1 MLARKYSR
9 WSIPALLLVLLTASA
24 GYGQST
30 SGSITG
36 TVKDTAG
43 APIVDAAVVITE
55 PSTKRSRQIKTN
67 NAGIFVA
74 PQLPPGKYNI
84 AVEKSGFKR
93 FEKTEIILNAID
105 LVNAGD
111 FVLDVG
117 EVSDTVTVTA
127 DSGRI
132 EVQSESG
139 ERSGVVT
146 GTQIKELALNGR
158 NYQDF
163 LKTLPGVITGTVT
176 GSQISSS
183 TGRLGDYAV
192 NGTRTNQKELTVDGS
207 SNIDTGNNVDTHAS
221 LNPDAIAEMKV
232 LTSNFQ
238 AEYGRA
244 GGAFIAVVSKSGTS
258 EFHGGARYFHRH
270 EGLNANNY
278 FRNAQGRDAQGNE
291 IQPRN
296 LYRYNNVGYDI
307 GGPIYLP
314 EKIFGPI
321 GGFNKNKDKLFFY
334 WNQEWYEQ
342 LAPVGARNIRVPT
355 AAERNGDFSQTVDR
369 NGNRIFISDP
379 MKIDPVTGTRL
390 PCTVD
395 QTLADPQGC
404 FVHNGQLHVIPPSR
418 FYNSGQAIL
427 NLYPLLN
434 VAGRN
439 DFNYTSSISTQ
450 YPRREDILRVDWNI
464 SERTRLTGRYTNNKE
479 QRSLAYGDFASD
491 LNFPL
496 APTSFPRPGRN
507 GVLTLT
513 HTFSPTLTNEFI
525 FGPSSN
531 FIDLRPADDRALAN
545 TNNIN
550 VPKLFPNIGAGYV
563 PNFRYGGV
571 ANQTFPFTNYNGLP
585 FINQNH
591 TFNFIDNVSKIV
603 GSHSFKA
610 GFYAQRSRKDQTVFA
625 RTDSDISFTT
635 DTNNPLNT
643 GYTYAN
649 ALLGHYNSYTQA
661 SSFPKGLYRY
671 WNVDGYIQDNWKAT
685 PRLTLDYGLRL
696 SWYEPQYD
704 VLRQTGAFNPSQYD
718 PAKAPRLYVPVCI
731 NGATMCPDGLN
742 RAAVDPALLVNGKL
756 LPGTPTKPA
765 NHIGAF
771 VQGTGNIANG
781 IGQAKNGYPRG
792 GYDDRGI
799 QWGPRFGFAYNL
811 TGDGKT
817 IIRGGAGISYDRV
830 QGNIAFDQIANPP
843 TVIQPQLVF
852 GRLTDLTPCPPGTPP
867 EQCGLLAPSNVVG
880 YARDGHLPT
889 IYSISLSI
897 QRDIGFNTVVDIAYV
912 GTLSRHLFLARELN
926 AIPFGYL
933 FTAAA
938 QDKTRFPGGIVPT
951 DGDPDIPQAYKDAGL
966 KFDGSKALP
975 ANLLRPYPGLA
986 GIRYEE
992 NVASS
997 NFNSLQ
1003 VAVNRRFSRGF
1014 TFSASYTW
1022 SKAMGTAP
1030 GDGSFVN
1037 PYNTRLYDYRLLDFD
1052 RTHAFVATYV
1062 YDLPKLGTRWGNN
1075 RFTKGLLDG
1084 WQISGITSL
1093 IGGNPF
1099 ELGVGIGGGV
1109 NANQRITGSWTEP
1122 SRFRLKGDPSK
1133 GPNGLLIN
1141 PDAFIIPELGSLGQG
1156 ERTYLR
1162 NPGINNT
1169 DLSIFKNIP
1178 IGDPDKGRKIQL
1190 RLEAFN
1196 VFNHTQFS
1204 GINAGVNLAVPNG
1217 VDPAGNQ
1224 RFFTNN
1230 DIFGPRDVNR
1240 YSGVIIS
1247 NNMRGQRPYD
1257 NPAANVVA
1265 DSKRP
1270 LGTFFG
1276 EYNGARDPRILQL
1289 GVKIYW

>member
-1 MLARKYSR
+1 MLSRKLSR
-9 WSIPALLLVLLTASA
+9 WSIPALLLVVLTASA
-24 GYGQST
+24 SYGQST

-36 TVKDTAG
+36 TVKDAAG
-43 APIVDAAVVITE
+43 APIVDAIIIITE
-55 PSTKRSRQIKTN
+55 PSTKLSRQVRTN
-67 NAGIFVA
+67 NGGIFVA
-74 PQLPPGKYNI
+74 AQLPPGKYNI

-93 FEKTEIILNAID
+93 LEKTEIILNAID
-105 LVNAGD
+105 LLNAGD

-117 EVSDTVTVTA
+117 AVTETVTVTA

-132 EVQSESG
+132 EIQSESG

-183 TGRLGDYAV
+183 TGRLGDYAI

-207 SNIDTGNNVDTHAS
+207 SNIDTGNNFDTHAS

-244 GGAFIAVVSKSGTS
+244 GGAFISVVSKSGTS

-278 FRNAQGRDAQGNE
+278 FRNAQGRDANGVE

-296 LYRYNNVGYDI
+296 LYRYNNVGYEI

-314 EKIFGPI
+314 QKVFGPL

-342 LAPVGARNIRVPT
+342 LAPVGARNIRIPT
-355 AAERNGDFSQTVDR
+355 EAERNGNFSQTVDG
-369 NGNRIFISDP
+369 NGNPITIISP
-379 MKIDPVTGTRL
+379 FTRQ
-390 PCTVD
+390 PY
-395 QTLADPQGC
+395 PG
-404 FVHNGQLHVIPPSR
+404 NIIPAEDLNR
-418 FYNSGQAIL
+418 FPGGSAIL
-427 NLYPLLN
+427 NFYPLPN

-479 QRSLAYGDFASD
+479 QRLLAYGDFASD

-531 FIDLRPADDRALAN
+531 FIDLRPADDRALAS

-563 PNFRYGGV
+563 PNFRYGGI

-603 GSHSFKA
+603 GSHTLKT

-625 RTDSDISFTT
+625 RTDGDINF
-635 DTNNPLNT
+635 DNNPNNPLNT
-643 GYTYAN
+643 GHPYSN
-649 ALLGHYNSYTQA
+649 ALLGVYNTYTQA
-661 SSFPKGLYRY
+661 NNFPKGLYRY
-671 WNVDGYIQDNWKAT
+671 WNIEGYIQDNWKAT
-685 PRLTLDYGLRL
+685 RKLTLDYGLRL

-704 VLRQTGAFNPSQYD
+704 VLLQTGVFNPTEYD
-718 PAKAPRLYVPVCI
+718 PSKASRLYVPVCF
-731 NGATMCPDGLN
+731 GAPPCPSGAN
-742 RAAVDPALLVNGKL
+742 RRAMDPALVAAGVTPTPDNTFPSNYIAAFV
-756 LPGTPTKPA
+756 PGT
-765 NHIGAF
+765 GD
-771 VQGTGNIANG
+771 IANG
-781 IGQAKNGYPRG
+781 MGLASEGYPRG
-792 GYDDRGI
+792 GFDNRGI
-799 QWGPRFGFAYNL
+799 QWGPRFGFAYDL

-830 QGNIAFDQIANPP
+830 QGNVAFDQIANPP
-843 TVIQPQLVF
+843 VVLQPQLLF
-852 GRLTDLTPCPPGTPP
+852 GRLADLTPGQT
-867 EQCGLLAPSNVVG
+867 GLIAPSNVFG
-880 YARDGHLPT
+880 YAREGKLPT
-889 IYSISLSI
+889 IYSMSLSI
-897 QRDIGFNTVVDIAYV
+897 QRDIGFNTVVDVAYV
-912 GTLSRHLFLARELN
+912 GTFSSHLFQQRNLN

-933 FTAAA
+933 FTRAA
-938 QDKTRFPGGIVPT
+938 QDPTRFPDGVVPDVDVT
-951 DGDPDIPQAYKDAGL
+951 IPQAYKDAGL

-975 ANLLRPYPGLA
+975 DNLIKPYPGIA
-986 GIRYEE
+986 TINFRE
-992 NVASS
+992 NTSSS

-1003 VAVNRRFSRGF
+1003 VAVNRRFTRGF
-1014 TFSASYTW
+1014 TFSMAYTL
-1022 SKAMGTAP
+1022 SKALGTNA
-1030 GDGSFVN
+1030 GDFDFVN
-1037 PYNTRLYDYRLLDFD
+1037 PYNTRVYDYRLLGFD

-1062 YDLPKLGTRWGNN
+1062 YELPKLGNRLGNN
-1075 RFTKGLLDG
+1075 GLTRGLLNG

-1093 IGGNPF
+1093 ITGNPF
-1099 ELGVGIGGGV
+1099 EPGVGLTGS

-1122 SRFRLKGDPSK
+1122 ARYRLKGDPTK
-1133 GPNGLLIN
+1133 GTNGLLIN
-1141 PDAFIIPELGSLGQG
+1141 PDAYIIPELGSLGQG

-1178 IGDPDKGRKIQL
+1178 LGNPDSNRTIQL
-1190 RLEAFN
+1190 RVEAFN
-1196 VFNHTQFS
+1196 VFNQTQFS
-1204 GINAGVNLAVPNG
+1204 GINAGTNLAVLQANG
-1217 VDPAGNQ
+1217 G
-1224 RFFTNN
+1224 FLTGN
-1230 DIFGPRDVNR
+1230 DIFAQYGRA
-1240 YSGVIIS
+1240 IIS
-1247 NNMRGQRPYD
+1247 DNIRGQR
-1257 NPAANVVA
+1257 ANDA
-1265 DSKRP
+1265 SRP

-1276 EYNGARDPRILQL
+1276 EYNGARDPRIIQL

>member
-1 MLARKYSR
+1 MLSTLSTLSGKYSSKYSR
-9 WSIPALLLVLLTASA
+9 WSISALLLVILTAPY
-24 GYGQST
+24 GMGQST

-43 APIVDAAVVITE
+43 APITDAVVVITE
-55 PSTKRSRQIKTN
+55 PSTRLSRQVKSN
-67 NAGIFVA
+67 NTGVFVA
-74 PQLPPGKYNI
+74 PQLPPGKYNVS
-84 AVEKSGFKR
+84 VEKNGFKR
-93 FEKTEIILNAID
+93 LEKNEIILNAID

-117 EVSDTVTVTA
+117 EVTETVTVTA
-127 DSGRI
+127 DSGRMEI
-132 EVQSESG
+132 QSESG

-163 LKTLPGVITGTVT
+163 LKTLPGVLTGTVT
-176 GSQISSS
+176 GSQVSSS
-183 TGRLGDYAV
+183 TGRLGDYSV

-270 EGLNANNY
+270 EGFNANNY
-278 FRNAQGRDAQGNE
+278 LRNAQGRDAQGNQ

-314 EKIFGPI
+314 KKIFGPL

-355 AAERNGDFSQTVDR
+355 TAERNGDFSRTVDG
-369 NGNRIFISDP
+369 NGNPITVVSP
-379 MKIDPVTGTRL
+379 KTRL
-390 PCTVD
+390 PYAGNVVSR
-395 QTLADPQGC
+395 ADWDA
-404 FVHNGQLHVIPPSR
+404 
-418 FYNSGQAIL
+418 SGQAIL
-427 NLYPLLN
+427 NLYPLPN

-439 DFNYTSSISTQ
+439 DFNYTSSISTR

-464 SERTRLTGRYTNNKE
+464 SEGTRLTGRYTNNKE
-479 QRSLAYGDFASD
+479 QRLLAYGDFASD

-496 APTSFPRPGRN
+496 TPTSFPRPGRN

-531 FIDLRPADDRALAN
+531 FIDLRPADDRALAS

-550 VPKLFPNIGAGYV
+550 ITKIFPAIGAGYV
-563 PNFRYGGV
+563 PNFRFGGI

-603 GSHSFKA
+603 SSHTFKA

-625 RTDSDISFTT
+625 RTDGDINF
-635 DTNNPLNT
+635 DNNANNPLNT
-643 GYTYAN
+643 GHPFAN
-649 ALLGHYNSYTQA
+649 ALTGVYNSYTQA
-661 SSFPKGLYRY
+661 SNFVKGLYRY
-671 WNVDGYIQDNWKAT
+671 WNIDGYVQDNWKAT
-685 PRLTLDYGLRL
+685 TKLTLDYGIRL
-696 SWYEPQYD
+696 SWYQPQYEER
-704 VLRQTGAFNPSQYD
+704 LQTGAFNPSQYD
-718 PAKAPRLYVPVCI
+718 PTKAPRLYVPVCLG
-731 NGATMCPDGLN
+731 NQSPCPTGGN
-742 RAAVDPALLVNGKL
+742 RRAVDPAQLI
-756 LPGTPTKPA
+756 PGFQPSTA
-765 NHIGAF
+765 NTQPSNFIGAF
-771 VQGTGNIANG
+771 VPGTGDVANG
-781 IGQAKNGYPRG
+781 IGQADKGYPRG

-830 QGNIAFDQIANPP
+830 NGNIAFDQMANPP

-852 GRLTDLTPCPPGTPP
+852 GTLAQLTPCPLGTPAD
-867 EQCGLLAPSNVVG
+867 QCGLIAPSGVVG

-889 IYSISLSI
+889 IYSMSLSV

-912 GTLSRHLFLARELN
+912 GTLSRHLLLARELN
-926 AIPFGYL
+926 ATPFGFL

-938 QDKTRFPGGIVPT
+938 QDPTLFPGGVVPVA
-951 DGDPDIPQAYKDAGL
+951 GDPNIPQAYKDAGL

-986 GIRYEE
+986 GIRFEE
-992 NVASS
+992 NVATS

-1014 TFSASYTW
+1014 TFSASYTY
-1022 SKAMGTAP
+1022 SKALGTAP
-1030 GDGSFVN
+1030 GDTSFVS

-1052 RTHAFVATYV
+1052 RTQAFVASYV
-1062 YDLPKLGTRWGNN
+1062 YDLPKLGRRLGNN
-1075 RFTKGLLDG
+1075 RLTKGLLDG

-1093 IGGNPF
+1093 ISGNPF
-1099 ELGVGIGGGV
+1099 ELGVGVAGGV

-1122 SRFRLKGDPSK
+1122 PRFRLKGDPAK

-1141 PDAFIIPELGSLGQG
+1141 PDAFIVPELGSLGLG

-1169 DLSIFKNIP
+1169 DLSIFKNISM
-1178 IGDPDKGRKIQL
+1178 GDPDKGRKIQL

-1204 GINAGVNLAVPNG
+1204 GINATTNLSVAQAGGGFATGNAIFPNYG
-1217 VDPAGNQ
+1217 NVVITNNLRPAGS
-1224 RFFTNN
+1224 T
-1230 DIFGPRDVNR
+1230 
-1240 YSGVIIS
+1240 
-1247 NNMRGQRPYD
+1247 
-1257 NPAANVVA
+1257 A
-1265 DSKRP
+1265 P